1 MNIEVLNHMIKPGRT
16 FKKWLKR
23 VQDDKTP
30 WTENEIIYFRKFIR
44 TSEQRKYLLSLF
56 KEEYSI
62 TKEQTIK
69 GIEYLRNTV
78 FKKNGK
84 FRNTKNMPFGE
95 REIDVIKDF
104 KEFKFVGLSSVSQYT
119 LYYIP
124 VYRVIDNQGNS
135 FEYTTDMGRMEVT
148 G

>member
-44 TSEQRKYLLSLF
+44 GGEHGRYLLSLF
-56 KEEYSI
+56 KQEYSI
-62 TKEQTIK
+62 TQEQTIK

-95 REIDVIKDF
+95 REIDIIKDF
-104 KEFKFVGLSSVSQYT
+104 KEFKFVA
-119 LYYIP
+119 LYPIGYAAYYLP